1 MKLNECYFA
10 VSKRRKK
17 SQVSLRPE
25 SKGETNY
32 HTVKVNG
39 RTIVDV
45 NKRHKSITMHSYREK
60 NCTCKQYEKTTTLD
74 LNVDIAV
81 DLHADPKV
89 D

>member
-1 MKLNECYFA
+1 M
-10 VSKRRKK
+10 
-17 SQVSLRPE
+17 QVSLRPE

-32 HTVKVNG
+32 HPVKVNG

-60 NCTCKQYEKTTTLD
+60 NCTCKHYDKNTMTLD
-74 LNVDIAV
+74 PYADIAV

-89 D
+89 N